1 MLPTLFLGRIEGFL
15 YYNKE
20 IITKKFNTM
29 KRKIFC
35 FFVVAFSLMPLCVFS
50 AQQRE
55 KKSNVCSSIAVN
67 GVPEQQM
74 CCKEFNNLQAWVLG
88 RSWAG
93 KFNALPDVATNLYEF
108 RSQYNK
114 NKEQWDAA
122 FHWLATQ
129 DIQHI
134 QPGRHAIEGT
144 TLVASVEDSE
154 NQPLAK
160 RGTESHIKHV
170 DLMYVVKGTER
181 FGLLDHASSKL
192 VKDLP
197 ERDFKGYEYDLAKAY
212 FFDSTPERFIVFFP
226 SDWHIAK
233 VKTDKADQTIRVI
246 VIKLDYIQ

>member
-1 MLPTLFLGRIEGFL
+1 
-15 YYNKE
+15 
-20 IITKKFNTM
+20 M
-29 KRKIFC
+29 KRKIIC
-35 FFVVAFSLMPLCVFS
+35 FFVVVFSLTSLSNLC

-55 KKSNVCSSIAVN
+55 KKSNARPSKVLSDAS
-67 GVPEQQM
+67 GQQK
-74 CCKEFNNLQAWVLG
+74 CCGDFNELQAWVLG

-93 KFNALPDVATNLYEF
+93 KFNALPDVATNLHEF

-114 NKEQWDAA
+114 NKTQWDAA

-144 TLVASVEDSE
+144 ALVASVEDSE

-160 RGTESHIKHV
+160 RGTESHMKHV

-197 ERDFKGYEYDLAKAY
+197 DRDFKGYEYDLAKAY
-212 FFDSTPERFIVFFP
+212 FFDSTPERFIAFFP

-246 VIKLDYIQ
+246 VIKLDYVQ